1 MASPDV
7 SFRFRCKIVLNLVRG
22 ESTQR
27 ISKVVGCSLS
37 QVYRVARRFVEEGEM
52 GLADRRE
59 DNGEAK
65 ILEPHFLTR
74 CKESDQCALMNRR
87 L

>member
-1 MASPDV
+1 
-7 SFRFRCKIVLNLVRG
+7 
-22 ESTQR
+22 
-27 ISKVVGCSLS
+27 
-37 QVYRVARRFVEEGEM
+37 M